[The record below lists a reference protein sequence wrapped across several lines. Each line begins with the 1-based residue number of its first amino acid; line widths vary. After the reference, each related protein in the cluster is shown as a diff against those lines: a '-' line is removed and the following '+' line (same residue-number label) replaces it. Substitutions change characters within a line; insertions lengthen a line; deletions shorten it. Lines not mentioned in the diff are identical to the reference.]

1 MASYCESAL
10 LFISYGTAHFFQNT
24 VQKKDTGSET
34 AVKTP
39 TMCNGQKG
47 VAEIS
52 KNEQFN
58 KHLEKDELVIFIL
71 LPPCCLLGT
80 NGAVGRRG
88 IVKKVVFVY

>member
-1 MASYCESAL
+1 MAL
-10 LFISYGTAHFFQNT
+10 LTSSRTLYRRKILDLRQLSKH
-24 VQKKDTGSET
+24 
-34 AVKTP
+34 P

-52 KNEQFN
+52 KNEQQFN

-88 IVKKVVFVY
+88 IVKKVIFVY